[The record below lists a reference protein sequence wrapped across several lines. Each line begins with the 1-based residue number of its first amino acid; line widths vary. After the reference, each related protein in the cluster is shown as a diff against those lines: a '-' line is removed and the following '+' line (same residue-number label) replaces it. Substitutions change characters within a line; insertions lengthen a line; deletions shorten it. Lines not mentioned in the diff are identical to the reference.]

1 MFAPRGIFFFIQ
13 DQKEKKQIYLQQ
25 KEIRNY
31 LQPKLAGKYLL
42 DLGNENG
49 NFFKTL
55 FYKESFVPNYDAVSC
70 CTFPR
75 NTFNYSA
82 MLKDL
87 QNGNVKFLIIPDK
100 EFIHEIWGVSLGQF
114 KKDTVIHGQGILSYI
129 RPDHE

>member
-1 MFAPRGIFFFIQ
+1 M
-13 DQKEKKQIYLQQ
+13 EQ

-31 LQPKLAGKYLL
+31 LQPKLSGKYLL

-75 NTFNYSA
+75 STFNYSA
-82 MLKDL
+82 MLNDL
-87 QNGNVKFLIIPDK
+87 QNGNVKFLIIPEK
-100 EFIHEIWGVSLGQF
+100 EFIHEIWGISLDHF
-114 KKDTVIHGQGILSYI
+114 KKDTVMYGQCVLGYA
-129 RPDHE
+129 RPDNK